1 MMALPT
7 RPSVR
12 RGHSFTGAD
21 VLIDVDALSKS
32 FTGAAGDNLPVLRS
46 IEQQLRSR
54 EIVALLRR
62 CGSAKS
68 TLPRIIAVHLCRR
81 LILQTV

>member
-12 RGHSFTGAD
+12 RGHSFG
-21 VLIDVDALSKS
+21 
-32 FTGAAGDNLPVLRS
+32 GAAGDKLPFPRL

-54 EIVALLRR
+54 EIVALLRQ
-62 CGSAKS
+62 CGSGIHVPTHHRS
-68 TLPRIIAVHLCRR
+68 DHLCRR
-81 LILQTV
+81 LILQTVQLSIDAVERQ